1 MLEALTRADPRPAG
15 PAAPVEEVPFIEW
28 GPHRSME
35 ASPSVLAAPAPS
47 RQDRTSSAPA
57 GRGPRV
63 ADETGVALVA
73 PPHGVTFR
81 AAPGENAGT
90 KLAPELVAFHDP
102 EHPVSAQYRE
112 LLRALLAAR
121 PADRPQALLFTPAG
135 AGRGATVTVLNAAIT
150 AARRGRRRVAVVD
163 ADTAAPGVATA
174 LGLAEQPGWREVLAG
189 AATLDAALR
198 ETAQPDLAALTA
210 GAAATGGVRF
220 LAETARSLLR
230 QLRQRFDLVFVNAP
244 PWDDRPETA
253 NLAAACDAVYLVV
266 TPADADAPATDALF
280 RRISEAGATPGGCV
294 VAGR

>member
-1 MLEALTRADPRPAG
+1 MGRMLEALTRADPQSPPPAG
-15 PAAPVEEVPFIEW
+15 SAAPAEEVPFIEW
-28 GPHRSME
+28 GPRRSME
-35 ASPSVLAAPAPS
+35 ASPSVLAAPGPARLAGPTVGAASRAAP
-47 RQDRTSSAPA
+47 
-57 GRGPRV
+57 
-63 ADETGVALVA
+63 LVA

-81 AAPGENAGT
+81 AAPGGAAGA

-102 EHPVSAQYRE
+102 EHPVSAQYRG
-112 LLRALLAAR
+112 LLQALLAGR
-121 PADRPQALLFTPAG
+121 PADRPQALLFTAAG
-135 AGRGATVTVLNAAIT
+135 GGTTATVLNAAIT
-150 AARRGRRRVAVVD
+150 AARLGRRRVAVAD
-163 ADTAAPGVATA
+163 ANTAAPGVAAA

-210 GAAATGGVRF
+210 GVTAATGGVRF
-220 LAETARSLLR
+220 LAETVRSLLR

-253 NLAAACDAVYLVV
+253 NLAAACDAVYVVV
-266 TPADADAPATDALF
+266 TPAEADAPATDELF